1 MFLTDVERFKVHDY
15 NKDKDEVIRELIEN
29 DFTEAYYKLEMNT
42 VDDFK
47 CDKYLYN
54 ACDYKE
60 LFKEN
65 KDIRRYR
72 DIYSGYLNREK
83 MKTIYREFL
92 SDITI
97 KKLKIDCKTASYDDI
112 KKAILEIDSVVD
124 IIDNM

>member
-1 MFLTDVERFKVHDY
+1 MFLTDMEKFRVHDY

-47 CDKYLYN
+47 CDEYLYN
-54 ACDYKE
+54 TCDYKE
-60 LFKEN
+60 FFKEN
-65 KDIRRYR
+65 KDIRKYR

-92 SDITI
+92 SDMAI
-97 KKLKIDCKTASYDDI
+97 KKLEIDCKTASCDDI
-112 KKAILEIDSVVD
+112 KEAILEIDSVAD